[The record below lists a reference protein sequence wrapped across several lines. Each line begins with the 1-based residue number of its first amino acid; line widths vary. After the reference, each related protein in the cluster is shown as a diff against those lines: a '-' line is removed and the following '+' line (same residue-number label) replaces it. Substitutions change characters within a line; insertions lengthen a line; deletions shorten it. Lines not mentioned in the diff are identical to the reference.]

1 MAKIDSLMIDSF
13 RGIKDLYLENLNNV
27 NLIVGPNNS
36 GKTSLLE
43 AIELLRISNDNLYN
57 AYKVA
62 RSRENTIFK
71 ANSPYETIMNIFPK
85 NDHIKKIE
93 LSGICDGKEFVYRFS
108 GKEEK
113 VLSDFIGDS
122 PYSRNRVVH
131 MNEEIDGF
139 NGAIMLTYGNY
150 DRRQIVSFNRYSGIS
165 GTAIREK
172 KGFSIEYV
180 SAFAHIQGNTIR
192 EIVRNE
198 GYKKICVEVL
208 KQFDKKI
215 EDIKTLPGDIS
226 NQVVECLYHKEL
238 GNMPLSTFGD
248 GVKRALVLANSIA
261 KANGGILLIDEIET
275 SIHEQLYDDI
285 FRFVLKACALY
296 NIQLFIT
303 THSIETVDSLL
314 KTQDYDSQTDFDN
327 INVITLKKVGDK
339 TLSRNLNGRRV
350 SENRES
356 FNFEV
361 RL

>member
-13 RGIKDLYLENLNNV
+13 RGIKDLYLDNLNNV
-27 NLIVGPNNS
+27 NLIVGPNKKK
-36 GKTSLLE
+36 KTSVLE
-43 AIELLRISNDNLYN
+43 AIELLRFHSDGLYN

-62 RSRENTIFK
+62 LNREYTPSRS
-71 ANSPYETIMNIFPK
+71 NSSYEILMNMFSKCEPTK
-85 NDHIKKIE
+85 QIE
-93 LSGICDGKEFVYRFS
+93 LSGICEGKDFSYRFS

-113 VLSDFIGDS
+113 VLRDYMGYGRYGRIKNVEIG
-122 PYSRNRVVH
+122 
-131 MNEEIDGF
+131 EEVDGF
-139 NGAIMLTYGNY
+139 NGGILVSFGNY
-150 DRRQIVSFNRYSGIS
+150 SKHQPVNINRDSRIS
-165 GTAIREK
+165 GTSIHHK
-172 KGFSIEYV
+172 KDFEIEYV
-180 SAFAHIQGNTIR
+180 SAFAHVQGNIIR
-192 EIVRNE
+192 EIVINE
-198 GYKKICVEVL
+198 EYKKICIEIL
-208 KQFDKKI
+208 KQFDPKI
-215 EDIKTLPGDIS
+215 ADIRTLPADNGNHI
-226 NQVVECLYHKEL
+226 VEYLYHKEL

-248 GVKRALVLANSIA
+248 GVKRALILANSIA

-314 KTQDYDSQTDFDN
+314 KTQDYDSQADFDS

-339 TLSRNLNGRRV
+339 TLSRNLNGRHV

>member
-1 MAKIDSLMIDSF
+1 MSKIDSLMIDSF

-71 ANSPYETIMNIFPK
+71 ANSPYETIMNMFPK
-85 NDHIKKIE
+85 NDPVKKIE

-113 VLSDFIGDS
+113 VLTDFIEKS
-122 PYSRNRVVH
+122 PYYRRKLIH
-131 MNEEIDGF
+131 MEEVDGF
-139 NGAIMLTYGNY
+139 NGAIMLSHGKY
-150 DRRQIVSFNRYSGIS
+150 DRRQMVLFNRYSAIS
-165 GTAIREK
+165 GSATREK
-172 KGFSIEYV
+172 KGFPIEYV
-180 SAFAHIQGNTIR
+180 SAFAHVQGNTIR

-208 KQFDKKI
+208 KQFDSKI
-215 EDIKTLPGDIS
+215 EDIKTLPGDITD
-226 NQVVECLYHKEL
+226 QVVEYLYHKEL

-339 TLSRNLNGRRV
+339 TLSRNLNGRHV